1 MTLRIKLYKAVYFL
15 ILPVL
20 FPFLLSGCIGESLEG
35 CPLDIL
41 LQFTYKP
48 DGASADLFRDRVQR
62 VTLCVYR
69 PDGSI
74 EHTRTLEKNE
84 LDRFQGVE
92 MYLPQGT
99 YTVVLWANASDA
111 RTKLGGFIAGQ
122 TMDDLFAS
130 HPQSEVSSSIPTL
143 DRLLFASAR
152 LTVDEHKAKT
162 AVVNFSPGT
171 IRVGLL
177 LEGVSVRPSV
187 HITNMAS
194 ALQPVHDGTAS
205 TWKLRSVAQG
215 KIFNPEVAYDA
226 SIKRAEAF
234 SDMPRFA
241 EDTPGTV
248 EIIDPNT
255 GVHIVPPISLADLIR
270 RYHISIGPANEVFIP
285 IQITFG
291 PGYTQI
297 TIKDWQSQSVKPGV

>member
-1 MTLRIKLYKAVYFL
+1 M
-15 ILPVL
+15 
-20 FPFLLSGCIGESLEG
+20 
-35 CPLDIL
+35 DIL

-69 PDGSI
+69 TDGSI

-84 LDRFQGVE
+84 LDRLQGVE

-99 YTVVLWANASDA
+99 YTVALWANASNT

-122 TMDDLFAS
+122 TMNDLFAS
-130 HPQSEVSSSIPTL
+130 HPQAERSSTISTL
-143 DRLLFASAR
+143 DRLLFAAAR
-152 LTVDEHKAKT
+152 LTVGEHNAKT
-162 AVVNFSPGT
+162 NVVNFSPGT
-171 IRVGLL
+171 IRVGVL
-177 LEGVSVRPSV
+177 LEGISLQPVV

-194 ALQPVHDGTAS
+194 ALQPMYDETAS
-205 TWKLRSVAQG
+205 KWNLHSVVQG
-215 KIFNPEVAYDA
+215 KIFGPEVTYEA
-226 SIKRAEAF
+226 STKRAEGF
-234 SDMPRFA
+234 SDMPRLK
-241 EDTPGTV
+241 ENTPGLV

-255 GVHIVPPISLADLIR
+255 GVHIVPPISLPDLIH
-270 RYHISIGPANEVFIP
+270 RYHISIGPANEVIIP

-291 PGYTQI
+291 PGYTRI